1 MTMTLDDNKILE
13 TLIDIKSQLSE
24 LNANQKN
31 LQAILVNHENRIT
44 SIESS
49 TTKEKTSLKD
59 DLIQML
65 VKGIVGSIFVIGSL
79 AGAGGI
85 LAKIFGS

>member
-1 MTMTLDDNKILE
+1 MTLDDDKILE
-13 TLIDIKSQLSE
+13 TLIEIKAQLAE

-44 SIESS
+44 SIESA
-49 TTKEKTSLKD
+49 TAKEKTSFKD
-59 DLIQML
+59 DLIQLMI
-65 VKGIVGSIFVIGSL
+65 KGLVGSIFVIGSL

-85 LAKIFGS
+85 LAKILGS

>member
-1 MTMTLDDNKILE
+1 MTLDDDKILE
-13 TLIDIKSQLSE
+13 TLIDIKSQLAE

-44 SIESS
+44 SIEST
-49 TTKEKTSLKD
+49 TTKEKTSFKD

-85 LAKIFGS
+85 LAKILGS

>member
-1 MTMTLDDNKILE
+1 MTLDDDKILE
-13 TLIDIKSQLSE
+13 TLIEIKAQLAE

-44 SIESS
+44 SIESA
-49 TTKEKTSLKD
+49 TTKEKTSFKD
-59 DLIQML
+59 DLIQLMI
-65 VKGIVGSIFVIGSL
+65 KGLVGSIFIIGSL

-85 LAKIFGS
+85 LAKILGG

>member
-1 MTMTLDDNKILE
+1 MNMKLDDDKILE
-13 TLIDIKSQLSE
+13 TLIEIKAQLAE

-44 SIESS
+44 SIEST

-85 LAKIFGS
+85 LAKILGS

>member
-1 MTMTLDDNKILE
+1 MTLDDDKILE
-13 TLIDIKSQLSE
+13 TLIEIKAQLAE

-44 SIESS
+44 TIESA
-49 TTKEKTSLKD
+49 TTKEKTSFKD
-59 DLIQML
+59 DIIQLLI
-65 VKGIVGSIFVIGSL
+65 KGIVGSIFIIGSL

-85 LAKIFGS
+85 LAKILGG

>member
-1 MTMTLDDNKILE
+1 MTLNDDKILE
-13 TLIDIKSQLSE
+13 TLIKIEAQLAE

-44 SIESS
+44 SIEST
-49 TTKEKTSLKD
+49 TTKQKTSLKD

-65 VKGIVGSIFVIGSL
+65 VKGIVGSIFIIGSL

-85 LAKIFGS
+85 LSKILGS

>member
-1 MTMTLDDNKILE
+1 MKLDDEKILE
-13 TLIDIKSQLSE
+13 TLIDIKSQLAE

-44 SIESS
+44 NIEST
-49 TTKEKTSLKD
+49 TTKDKTSLKD

-85 LAKIFGS
+85 LAKILGS

>member
-1 MTMTLDDNKILE
+1 MTFNDDKILE
-13 TLIDIKSQLSE
+13 TLIEIKAQLAE

-44 SIESS
+44 TIESA
-49 TTKEKTSLKD
+49 TTKEKTSFKD
-59 DLIQML
+59 DLIQL
-65 VKGIVGSIFVIGSL
+65 LIKGIVGSIFIIGSL

-85 LAKIFGS
+85 LAKILGG

>member
-1 MTMTLDDNKILE
+1 MTLDDDKILE
-13 TLIDIKSQLSE
+13 TLIEIKAQLAE

-44 SIESS
+44 SIEST

-59 DLIQML
+59 DIIQLMIKGL
-65 VKGIVGSIFVIGSL
+65 VASIFVIGSL

-85 LAKIFGS
+85 LAKILGN

>member
-1 MTMTLDDNKILE
+1 MTLDDDKILE
-13 TLIDIKSQLSE
+13 TLIEIKAQLAE

-44 SIESS
+44 SIESA
-49 TTKEKTSLKD
+49 TTKEKTSFKD
-59 DLIQML
+59 DIIQLMI
-65 VKGIVGSIFVIGSL
+65 KGLVGSIFVIGSL

-85 LAKIFGS
+85 LAKILGS

>member
-1 MTMTLDDNKILE
+1 MKLDDEKILE
-13 TLIDIKSQLSE
+13 TLIDIKSQLAE

-44 SIESS
+44 NIESA
-49 TTKEKTSLKD
+49 TTKEKTSFKD
-59 DLIQML
+59 DLIQVL

-85 LAKIFGS
+85 LAKILGS

>member
-1 MTMTLDDNKILE
+1 MTINNDKILE
-13 TLIDIKSQLSE
+13 TLIEIKAQLAE

-44 SIESS
+44 SIEST
-49 TTKEKTSLKD
+49 TTKEKTSFKD
-59 DLIQML
+59 DIIRLLI
-65 VKGIVGSIFVIGSL
+65 KGLVGSIFVIGSL

-85 LAKIFGS
+85 LAKILGS

>member
-1 MTMTLDDNKILE
+1 MTLDDDKILE
-13 TLIDIKSQLSE
+13 TLIEIKAQLAE

-44 SIESS
+44 SIESA
-49 TTKEKTSLKD
+49 TTKEKTSFKD
-59 DLIQML
+59 DLIQLMI
-65 VKGIVGSIFVIGSL
+65 KGLVGSIFIIGSL

-85 LAKIFGS
+85 LAKILGS

>member
-1 MTMTLDDNKILE
+1 MTLDDDKILE
-13 TLIDIKSQLSE
+13 TLIEIKAQLAE

-44 SIESS
+44 SIESA
-49 TTKEKTSLKD
+49 TAKEKTSLKD
-59 DLIQML
+59 DLIQRL
-65 VKGIVGSIFVIGSL
+65 VKGIVGSIFIIGSL

-85 LAKIFGS
+85 LAKILGS

>member
-1 MTMTLDDNKILE
+1 MKLDDDKILE
-13 TLIDIKSQLSE
+13 TLIDIKSQLAE

-44 SIESS
+44 NIESI
-49 TTKEKTSLKD
+49 TTKDKTSLKD

-65 VKGIVGSIFVIGSL
+65 VKGIVGSILVIGSL

-85 LAKIFGS
+85 LAKILGS

>member
-1 MTMTLDDNKILE
+1 MTLDDDKILE
-13 TLIDIKSQLSE
+13 TLIEIKAQLAE

-44 SIESS
+44 TIES
-49 TTKEKTSLKD
+49 TTAKEKTSFKD
-59 DLIQML
+59 DIIQLLI
-65 VKGIVGSIFVIGSL
+65 KGIVGSIFIIGSL

-85 LAKIFGS
+85 LAKILGS

>member
-1 MTMTLDDNKILE
+1 MTLDDDKILE
-13 TLIDIKSQLSE
+13 TLIEIKAQLAE

-44 SIESS
+44 HIES
-49 TTKEKTSLKD
+49 TATGKTSFKD
-59 DLIQML
+59 DLIQLM
-65 VKGIVGSIFVIGSL
+65 VKGLVGSIFVIGSL

-85 LAKIFGS
+85 LAKILGG

>member
-1 MTMTLDDNKILE
+1 MTLDDDKILE
-13 TLIDIKSQLSE
+13 TLIKIEAQLAE

-44 SIESS
+44 NIESA
-49 TTKEKTSLKD
+49 TTKEKTSFKD
-59 DLIQML
+59 DIIRLLI
-65 VKGIVGSIFVIGSL
+65 KGLVGSIFVIGSL

-85 LAKIFGS
+85 LAKILGS

>member
-1 MTMTLDDNKILE
+1 MTMTLDDDKILE
-13 TLIDIKSQLSE
+13 TLIEIRAQLAE

-44 SIESS
+44 TIESA
-49 TTKEKTSLKD
+49 TTKEKTSFKD
-59 DLIQML
+59 DLIQLMI
-65 VKGIVGSIFVIGSL
+65 KGLVGSIFVIGSL

-85 LAKIFGS
+85 LAKILGG

>member
-1 MTMTLDDNKILE
+1 MTLDDDKILE
-13 TLIDIKSQLSE
+13 TLIDIKSQLAE

-44 SIESS
+44 TIEST
-49 TTKEKTSLKD
+49 TTKEKNSFKD
-59 DLIQML
+59 DLIQLM
-65 VKGIVGSIFVIGSL
+65 VKGLVGSIFVIGSL

-85 LAKIFGS
+85 LAKILGG

>member
-1 MTMTLDDNKILE
+1 MKLDDDKILE
-13 TLIDIKSQLSE
+13 TLIDIKSQLAE

-44 SIESS
+44 SIESA
-49 TTKEKTSLKD
+49 TTKQKTSLKD

-85 LAKIFGS
+85 LAKILGS

>member
-1 MTMTLDDNKILE
+1 MKLDDDKILE
-13 TLIDIKSQLSE
+13 TLIDIKSQLAE

-44 SIESS
+44 SIESA
-49 TTKEKTSLKD
+49 TTKEKTSFKD

-85 LAKIFGS
+85 LAKILGS

>member
-1 MTMTLDDNKILE
+1 MTLDDDKILE
-13 TLIDIKSQLSE
+13 TLIEIKSQLAE

-44 SIESS
+44 SIEST
-49 TTKEKTSLKD
+49 TTKEKTSFKD
-59 DLIQML
+59 DIIQLLI
-65 VKGIVGSIFVIGSL
+65 KGIVGSIFIIGSL

-85 LAKIFGS
+85 LAKILGS

>member
-1 MTMTLDDNKILE
+1 MTLNDDKILE
-13 TLIDIKSQLSE
+13 TLIKIEAQLAE

-44 SIESS
+44 NIESA
-49 TTKEKTSLKD
+49 TTKEKTSFKD

-65 VKGIVGSIFVIGSL
+65 VKGIVGSIFIIGSL

-85 LAKIFGS
+85 LAKILGS

>member
-1 MTMTLDDNKILE
+1 MTLDDDKILE
-13 TLIDIKSQLSE
+13 TLIEIKAQLAE

-44 SIESS
+44 SIESA
-49 TTKEKTSLKD
+49 TAKEKTSFKD
-59 DLIQML
+59 DLIQLMI
-65 VKGIVGSIFVIGSL
+65 KGLVGSIFVIGSL

-85 LAKIFGS
+85 LAKILGG

>member
-1 MTMTLDDNKILE
+1 MA
-13 TLIDIKSQLSE
+13 E

-44 SIESS
+44 TIESA
-49 TTKEKTSLKD
+49 TTKEKTSFKD
-59 DLIQML
+59 DIIQLLI
-65 VKGIVGSIFVIGSL
+65 KGIVGSIFIIGSL

-85 LAKIFGS
+85 LAKILGG

>member
-1 MTMTLDDNKILE
+1 MTLNDDKILE
-13 TLIDIKSQLSE
+13 TLIKIEAQLAE

-44 SIESS
+44 NIESA
-49 TTKEKTSLKD
+49 TTKEKTSFKD
-59 DLIQML
+59 DLIQLMI
-65 VKGIVGSIFVIGSL
+65 KGLVGSIFIIGSL

>member
-1 MTMTLDDNKILE
+1 MTLDDDKILE
-13 TLIDIKSQLSE
+13 TLIEIKAELAE

-44 SIESS
+44 SIES
-49 TTKEKTSLKD
+49 TTVKEKTSFKD

-79 AGAGGI
+79 AGAGSI

>member
-1 MTMTLDDNKILE
+1 MTLDDDKILE
-13 TLIDIKSQLSE
+13 TLIEIKAQLAE

-44 SIESS
+44 TIESA
-49 TTKEKTSLKD
+49 TAKEKTSFKD
-59 DLIQML
+59 DLIQLMI
-65 VKGIVGSIFVIGSL
+65 KGLVGSIFIIGSL

-85 LAKIFGS
+85 LAKILGS

>member
-1 MTMTLDDNKILE
+1 MTLNDDKILE
-13 TLIDIKSQLSE
+13 TLIKIEAQLAE

-44 SIESS
+44 NIESATGKNS
-49 TTKEKTSLKD
+49 FKD
-59 DLIQML
+59 DIIQLMI
-65 VKGIVGSIFVIGSL
+65 KGLVGSIFIIGSL

-85 LAKIFGS
+85 LAKILGG

>member
-1 MTMTLDDNKILE
+1 MTLNDDKILE
-13 TLIDIKSQLSE
+13 TLIKIEAQLAE

-44 SIESS
+44 NIESA
-49 TTKEKTSLKD
+49 TTKEKTSFKD
-59 DLIQML
+59 DLIQLL

-85 LAKIFGS
+85 LAKILGS

>member
-1 MTMTLDDNKILE
+1 MTLDDNKILE
-13 TLIDIKSQLSE
+13 TLIEIKAELAE

-44 SIESS
+44 TIES
-49 TTKEKTSLKD
+49 TAVKEKTSLKD

-65 VKGIVGSIFVIGSL
+65 IKGLVGSIFVIGSL

-85 LAKIFGS
+85 LAKILGS

>member
-1 MTMTLDDNKILE
+1 MTINNDKILE
-13 TLIDIKSQLSE
+13 TLIEIKAQLAE

-44 SIESS
+44 SIEST
-49 TTKEKTSLKD
+49 TTKEKTSFKD
-59 DLIQML
+59 DIIRLLI
-65 VKGIVGSIFVIGSL
+65 KGIVGSIFVIGSL
-79 AGAGGI
+79 AGAGSI

>member
-1 MTMTLDDNKILE
+1 MTLNDDKILE
-13 TLIDIKSQLSE
+13 TLIKIEAQLAE

-44 SIESS
+44 SIES
-49 TTKEKTSLKD
+49 TTVKEKTSFKD

-65 VKGIVGSIFVIGSL
+65 IKGLVGSIFVIGSL

-85 LAKIFGS
+85 LAKILGS

>member
-1 MTMTLDDNKILE
+1 MTLDDNKILE
-13 TLIDIKSQLSE
+13 TLIEIKAELAE

-44 SIESS
+44 NIEST
-49 TTKEKTSLKD
+49 TTKEKTSFKD
-59 DLIQML
+59 DIIRLLI
-65 VKGIVGSIFVIGSL
+65 KGIVGSIFVIGSL
-79 AGAGGI
+79 AGAGSI

>member
-1 MTMTLDDNKILE
+1 MKLDDDKILE
-13 TLIDIKSQLSE
+13 TLIDIKSQLAE

-44 SIESS
+44 NIEST

-65 VKGIVGSIFVIGSL
+65 VKGIVGSIFVIGTL

-85 LAKIFGS
+85 LAKILGS